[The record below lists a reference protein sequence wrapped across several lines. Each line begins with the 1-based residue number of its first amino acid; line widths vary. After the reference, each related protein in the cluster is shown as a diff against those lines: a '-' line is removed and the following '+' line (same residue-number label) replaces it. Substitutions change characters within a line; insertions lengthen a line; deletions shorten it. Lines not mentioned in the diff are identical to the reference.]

1 MALTLTR
8 EEIKELV
15 RNELDLDISDNLL
28 AMVSF
33 RMKDEYYDTIEDVIN
48 DILIEIEEFKLLGM
62 I

>member
-15 RNELDLDISDNLL
+15 RKELDLDISDNLL